1 MNLNKQK
8 LQVRLTIIMTKE
20 DYNFFTNLTDYKKK
34 LKEYFNCDY
43 TEDEIENS
51 LHEIEE
57 AYIEDEFEREQASYE
72 IPEDFDI

>member
-20 DYNFFTNLTDYKKK
+20 NYNFLTPFVDYKRK
-34 LKEYFNCDY
+34 LKEYFNADY
-43 TEDEIENS
+43 SEDEIENT

-57 AYIEDEFEREQASYE
+57 AYIEDEFQREVASYE